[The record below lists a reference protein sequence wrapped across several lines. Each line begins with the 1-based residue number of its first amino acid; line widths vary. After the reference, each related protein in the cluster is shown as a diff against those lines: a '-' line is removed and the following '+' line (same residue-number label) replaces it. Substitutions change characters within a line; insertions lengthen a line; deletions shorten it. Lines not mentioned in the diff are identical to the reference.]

1 MLPLIH
7 VYYLSSRSITRIC
20 TGERDRAKQSVSRIA
35 ILSVCHAE
43 QPIPVLFLR
52 LPLLTA
58 YHATVRV
65 AVIPIKTTRVTAIVT
80 CALRLGM

>member
-1 MLPLIH
+1 MNQTK
-7 VYYLSSRSITRIC
+7 ITITFTTYPQVVLYVR
-20 TGERDRAKQSVSRIA
+20 ERDRAKQNVSRIA

-52 LPLLTA
+52 LSPLTA
-58 YHATVRV
+58 HHGTVRV

>member
-1 MLPLIH
+1 M
-7 VYYLSSRSITRIC
+7 YGR
-20 TGERDRAKQSVSRIA
+20 ERDRAKQSVSRIA

-52 LPLLTA
+52 LSPLT
-58 YHATVRV
+58 ATVRV